1 MPKPTGS
8 GYSFKN
14 NSSSR
19 TENVATKSTPPRNSP
34 LPKPQAGKRPVTQE
48 AIAKRAYE
56 IYASGKG
63 GNAIENWLRAENEL
77 KNS

>member
-1 MPKPTGS
+1 VP
-8 GYSFKN
+8 
-14 NSSSR
+14 
-19 TENVATKSTPPRNSP
+19 KSTPPRNTP
-34 LPKPQAGKRPVTQE
+34 LPKATGAKRVVSQE